1 MGSVTSPSKPSA
13 PEQGAVATLAWW
25 TSPGGLAAGARAA
38 FQATQQEQI
47 LATRVEKQTTLG
59 HFRIPQ
65 IPEVAARAVALLAQ
79 QDVDANDVSR
89 LIHQDQQLAADVIAF
104 SNSSLFAGTRKT
116 TNIPDAI
123 NRVGFRR
130 TRSLIFAASLR
141 SVIYGGCEV
150 ARAEELWRHSVG
162 CASFAARIAHN
173 VRQSADDAYLA
184 GLFHDVGKTVVL
196 SVLDTI
202 ALRAQQLPLRT
213 DFVEHMLA
221 CHHER
226 VGAEVARHWN
236 LPEHVCDAIRNHTAD
251 HDGPVSIGQAIVCL
265 ANNVCRRLN
274 VGEQDDGR
282 PIASKAVLAALGAE
296 ERDLPQLLD
305 GVRETVFPG

>member
-1 MGSVTSPSKPSA
+1 VSSPSKSSPPA
-13 PEQGAVATLAWW
+13 HGAVASRPWWSPPEVLA
-25 TSPGGLAAGARAA
+25 PGVAEKCEPTEQEKILAA
-38 FQATQQEQI
+38 
-47 LATRVEKQTTLG
+47 RVERQTTLG

-65 IPEVAARAVALLAQ
+65 IPEVAARAVALLARP
-79 QDVDANDVSR
+79 DVDANDVSK

-141 SVIYGGCEV
+141 SVIYSGCEIS
-150 ARAEELWRHSVG
+150 RAEELWRHSVG
-162 CASFAARIAHN
+162 CASFAARIAQN
-173 VRQSADDAYLA
+173 VRHNADDAYLG

-202 ALRAQQLPLRT
+202 ALRSQQLPLRHV
-213 DFVEHMLA
+213 FVEHMLQ

-226 VGAEVARHWN
+226 VGAEVARHWK
-236 LPEHVCDAIRNHTAD
+236 LPDHVCEAIRD
-251 HDGPVSIGQAIVCL
+251 HAGLGSTPMTRDQAIVTL
-265 ANNVCRRLN
+265 ANNVCRRLGI
-274 VGEQDDGR
+274 GEKDDGR
-282 PIASKAVLAALGAE
+282 PIANPAVLAALRAE
-296 ERDLPQLLD
+296 EKDLPQLLE
-305 GVRETVFPG
+305 GVRETVLPV